1 MTCVGC
7 RQLLSG
13 SGYVKGY
20 LMCLNDGHFL
30 LVQGD
35 QETALED
42 VASLLVVKDKVR
54 LIDVFGKHRDI
65 DATIQ
70 EIDLLNNRIVLG

>member
-1 MTCVGC
+1 MTCIGC

-35 QETALED
+35 QETALQD
-42 VASLLVVKDKVR
+42 VASLLVVNDKVR
-54 LIDVFGKHRDI
+54 LVDVFGKHRDI
-65 DATIQ
+65 DASIQ
-70 EIDLLNNRIVLG
+70 EIDLLNSRIVLG

>member
-1 MTCVGC
+1 MTCDGC

-42 VASLLVVKDKVR
+42 VASLLVVNNKVR
-54 LIDVFGKHRDI
+54 LVDVFGKHRDI
-65 DATIQ
+65 DASIQ

>member
-1 MTCVGC
+1 
-7 RQLLSG
+7 
-13 SGYVKGY
+13 
-20 LMCLNDGHFL
+20 MCLNDGHFL
-30 LVQGD
+30 LVQD
-35 QETALED
+35 DLETALED
-42 VASLLVVKDKVR
+42 VASLLVVNDKVR

>member
-13 SGYVKGY
+13 SGYLKGY

-35 QETALED
+35 QETALQD
-42 VASLLVVKDKVR
+42 VASLLVVNNKVR
-54 LIDVFGKHRDI
+54 LVDVFGKHRDI

>member
-1 MTCVGC
+1 MTCDGC

-35 QETALED
+35 QETALKD
-42 VASLLVVKDKVR
+42 VASLLVVNDKVR

>member
-13 SGYVKGY
+13 SGYLKGY

-35 QETALED
+35 QETALQD
-42 VASLLVVKDKVR
+42 VASLLVVNDKVR
-54 LIDVFGKHRDI
+54 LVDVFGKHRDI

-70 EIDLLNNRIVLG
+70 EIDLLNSRIVLG